1 MTIDELESKI
11 HFVRVWHR
19 HGGDVLMYK
28 QEHNP
33 TDQEL
38 KAIEIAFAK
47 DHDENLDS
55 LGAEYQGYH
64 TISELL
70 SLESIE
76 VVVGRNNMTKA
87 LNVDYDGDALDEDL
101 DADDV
106 AEAQNQNEWQ
116 YNEYNE
122 KIYSTIPINNLSRIR
137 SRSE

>member
-1 MTIDELESKI
+1 MTTTDLESKI

-47 DHDENLDS
+47 DHDENLNS

-70 SLESIE
+70 SFKSIDIT
-76 VVVGRNNMTKA
+76 VGHENMTKA
-87 LNVDYDGDALDEDL
+87 LNIEQMRELEDL

-116 YNEYNE
+116 YNEYDE